1 MPILM
6 DYWWLM
12 IPGMILAIYAQFK
25 VMSTYRHYL
34 QEPVSTGVTGAE
46 AARAILDQAGLREV
60 PVEEVPGMLSDHY
73 DPMSRTLRLSSEN
86 FHGASVSAVG
96 VAAHEAGHAL
106 QHQASYAPMNLRM
119 LLVPVTNF
127 ASTAAFFIFLLGAFI
142 HMAKLAILG
151 VLIFGVITL
160 FQLVTLPVEF
170 DASRRAKARLAS
182 MGLVGPDQM
191 DGVSRVLGAAALT
204 YVAAMMQSLLQLLQF
219 ILIARGDDRD

>member
-6 DYWWLM
+6 AYWWLM

-34 QEPVSTGVTGAE
+34 REPVSTGITGAE
-46 AARAILDQAGLREV
+46 AARAILDQSGLREV
-60 PVEEVPGMLSDHY
+60 PVEEVPGTLSDHY
-73 DPMSRTLRLSSEN
+73 DPTSRTLRLSPEN

-106 QHQASYAPMNLRM
+106 QHKASYAPMNLRM
-119 LLVPVTNF
+119 ALVPVTNF
-127 ASTAAFFIFLLGAFI
+127 ASSAAFFIFLLGAFI
-142 HMAKLAILG
+142 HMAKLAVLG
-151 VLIFGVITL
+151 VLIFGIITL

-170 DASRRAKARLAS
+170 DASRRAKACLAS
-182 MGLVGPDQM
+182 MGLVRPDQM

-204 YVAAMMQSLLQLLQF
+204 YVAAMVQSLLQLLQF
-219 ILIARGDDRD
+219 FLIARGDDRD

>member
-6 DYWWLM
+6 AYWWLM

-34 QEPVSTGVTGAE
+34 REPVSTGITGAE
-46 AARAILDQAGLREV
+46 AARAILDQSGLREV
-60 PVEEVPGMLSDHY
+60 PVEEVPGTLSDHY
-73 DPMSRTLRLSSEN
+73 DPTSRTLRLSPEN

-119 LLVPVTNF
+119 ALVPVTNF
-127 ASTAAFFIFLLGAFI
+127 ASSAAFFIFLLGAFI
-142 HMAKLAILG
+142 HMAKLAVLG
-151 VLIFGVITL
+151 VLIFGIITL

-170 DASRRAKARLAS
+170 DASRRAKACLAS
-182 MGLVGPDQM
+182 MGLVRPDQM

-204 YVAAMMQSLLQLLQF
+204 YVAAMVQSLLQLLQF
-219 ILIARGDDRD
+219 FLIARGDDRD

>member
-1 MPILM
+1 MA
-6 DYWWLM
+6 YWWLM

-34 QEPVSTGVTGAE
+34 REPVSTGITGAE
-46 AARAILDQAGLREV
+46 AARAILDQSGLREV
-60 PVEEVPGMLSDHY
+60 PVEEVPGTLSDHY
-73 DPMSRTLRLSSEN
+73 DPTSRTLRLSPEN

-119 LLVPVTNF
+119 ALVPVTNF
-127 ASTAAFFIFLLGAFI
+127 ASSAAFFIFLLGAFI
-142 HMAKLAILG
+142 HMAKLAVLG
-151 VLIFGVITL
+151 VLIFGIITL

-170 DASRRAKARLAS
+170 DASRRAKACLAS
-182 MGLVGPDQM
+182 MGLVRPDQM

-204 YVAAMMQSLLQLLQF
+204 YVAAMVQSLLQLLQF
-219 ILIARGDDRD
+219 FLIARGDDRD